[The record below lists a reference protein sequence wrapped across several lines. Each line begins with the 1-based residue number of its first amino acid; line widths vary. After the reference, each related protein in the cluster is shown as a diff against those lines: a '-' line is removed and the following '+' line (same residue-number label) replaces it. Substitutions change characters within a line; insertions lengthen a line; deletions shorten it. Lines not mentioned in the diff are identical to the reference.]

1 MKKIILFGILAP
13 ALFFSACKSGD
24 KKSEGHDDHGT
35 NGDAPQTLTDS
46 LLKDIDDGHIVGMSK
61 IGKLHN
67 AQKEVQRLIDSIG
80 QLPAAAK
87 QKSAAYLAGLEKAVK
102 DIQYADF
109 AMEKWM
115 MEYDE
120 DSAKDNAEQRLVYLK
135 TEKEKVDKMKAAI
148 LGSLQQADSLL
159 KIKP

>member
-1 MKKIILFGILAP
+1 MKKYFYSCILITFL
-13 ALFFSACKSGD
+13 LFSACKSGD
-24 KKSEGHDDHGT
+24 KKHDGHGT
-35 NGDAPQTLTDS
+35 TGDAPQTLTDS

-61 IGKLHN
+61 IGKLHI

-87 QKSAAYLAGLEKAVK
+87 EKAGAYLAGLEKAVK

-109 AMEKWM
+109 AMDKWM

-120 DSAKDNAEQRLVYLK
+120 DSAKENADQRLVYLK
-135 TEKEKVDKMKAAI
+135 AEKEKVDKMKAAI